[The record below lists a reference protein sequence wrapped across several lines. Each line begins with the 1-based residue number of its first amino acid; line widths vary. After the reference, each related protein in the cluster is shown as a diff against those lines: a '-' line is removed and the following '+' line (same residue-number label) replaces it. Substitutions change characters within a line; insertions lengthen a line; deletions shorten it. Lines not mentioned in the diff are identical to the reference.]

1 MINTKKIAIIL
12 ASLLSISG
20 LAVEEPYE
28 INVEDLELIE
38 SEGMEIDPKIGIQT
52 DNTRIYLKE
61 GAIWASR
68 DINTIEPDMKISV
81 SNEAVVENGN
91 LANEMNFSVK
101 TNYGYYIKEWEL
113 SIYRGDDINLM
124 APIKVIK
131 GNELRNNMDIKWD
144 GIVEDY
150 DLKGGR
156 QLLFRLVAKDED
168 GNMDITTT
176 GVVDLVRKESDF
188 TMEDFG
194 ELEEDKRTFGQA
206 KLMRHNIPVNS
217 GMVKFYGSNLVG
229 VDKVIIGQEDYT
241 IEDERL
247 FAEEYLPTD
256 RYFIPI
262 QVVYDDGNVEEYEVY
277 VEIPEKYFIQTG
289 LADLYIGQNYV
300 GSNKEVL
307 SVDSEYD
314 GDIYDRGRLA
324 YFGMGKFSDK
334 LRVTA
339 QIDTRENSIKD
350 MFKDIHKSDTYTIFE
365 RVEDDTRFYPTYGDE
380 SSIRREVN
388 TQGKLYLNVD
398 YDKSN
403 YLWGNYNTGL
413 TATEFSQY
421 NRSLYGAKADYRTRK
436 TTSYGEDRLNL
447 VGFVAEP
454 NLLSSHDEFLGTGGS
469 LYFLKHGD
477 IAIGS
482 DKVAIKLVNK
492 STKITEDIIYLQE
505 GKDYEIDNYQGRII
519 LTRPLSDISS
529 DTFGSIIKNNPRDG
543 YENYLVVDYEYIP
556 NDSDSMDNLT
566 FGGRGKGWINDNI
579 GIGGTYVSEEKDAQ
593 DYQLMGVDLTLR
605 ATEGTYLTTEYSK
618 SEGTQTD
625 SNFVSFDGGL
635 SFKDINDPNNKD
647 RDGEAFRIAGVL
659 SFYDLNPDLFS
670 PYGNDLKVWYLNKD
684 ANYSYASKDDDL
696 SWESYGAEIRYRPSN
711 RLQLKT
717 RYLSTIE
724 KDLNEKTVTD
734 TEEVQIQGEYAITE
748 KLIVGAEA
756 RHIEELEN
764 SELGKGDLIGAKIE
778 YEFVEGTTLYLKG
791 QTTVHS
797 NDYYSDNDLYSIGG
811 ETQLSDKLK
820 LTGEYSTGDRGYSA
834 DATVDYSAMED
845 YDIYL
850 GYVLEEMEDSDKN
863 NIIFGQRASL
873 TKKVD
878 IYQEN
883 QFVDENN
890 GKGRTDSYGIDY
902 EYKEDYKIGGAF
914 QVGELKKDNEE
925 DTVRKAISLFQSAE
939 ISKLTLK
946 NKIEFR
952 QDKGK
957 EKVNQYVTTN
967 NFRYKFTNEYTFVG
981 KLNYSR
987 TDNKTTGKK
996 EAEFTEAN
1004 IGLAYRPIYNDK
1016 LNFLTR
1022 YTYLQDE
1029 EKDSDR
1035 DIDYSDERSHIFEF
1049 ETLYS
1054 YNARWEFGLKLA
1066 GKDKDETFDRASGS
1080 SEKIRTQIYLVG
1092 TKASYHIIKNWDI
1105 FTEYHWKYDEFED
1118 ALEQGAIVALNRHIG
1133 DNFKVG
1139 IGYNFSSFD
1148 DDLRYDNYD
1157 ANGWFINIV
1166 GKF

>member
-1 MINTKKIAIIL
+1 MTNTKKIAIIL
-12 ASLLSISG
+12 ASLLSVTTLS
-20 LAVEEPYE
+20 VDEQEPYE
-28 INVEDLELIE
+28 MERLELIR
-38 SEGMEIDPKIGIQT
+38 SEEMIVDTKMGKQT
-52 DNTRIYLKE
+52 DNTRIYLDQ
-61 GAIWASR
+61 GAIWATR

-81 SNEAVVENGN
+81 NNEAVVKNGN
-91 LANEMNFSVK
+91 LAQEMNFSVK
-101 TNYGYYIKEWEL
+101 INYGYYIKKWKLEV
-113 SIYRGDDINLM
+113 YRGDDINLM
-124 APIKVIK
+124 APIGTIT
-131 GNELRNNMDIKWD
+131 GEELYNNMDIKWD

-150 DLKGGR
+150 DLRGGK
-156 QLLFRLVAKDED
+156 QLLFRLVAWDAE

-176 GVVDLVRKESDF
+176 GVVDLVKTDTDY

-194 ELEEDKRTFGQA
+194 ELEGDKRTFGQA

-217 GMVKFYGSNLVG
+217 GMVKFHGTNLVG

-241 IEDERL
+241 IEEDTL

-256 RYFIPI
+256 RYFIPL
-262 QVVYDDGNVEEYEVY
+262 QVVYKDGNIQDYEIY

-289 LADLYIGQNYV
+289 MADMYIGQNYV

-307 SVDSEYD
+307 SVDNEYD

-339 QIDTRENSIKD
+339 QMDTRENEIKD
-350 MFKDIHKSDTYTIFE
+350 MFKNIYKSDTYTIFE
-365 RVEDDTRFYPTYGDE
+365 RVDNDDRFYPTYGDE
-380 SSIRREVN
+380 SEIRREVN
-388 TQGKLYLNVD
+388 TQGKLYLSVD
-398 YDKSN
+398 YDKSR

-436 TTSYGEDRLNL
+436 TTTYGEDRLNL

-469 LYFLKHGD
+469 LYFLQHGD
-477 IAIGS
+477 IAAGS

-492 STKITEDIIYLQE
+492 TSKITEDIIYLQE
-505 GKDYEIDNYQGRII
+505 GRDYEIDNYQGRII

-529 DTFGSIIKNNPRDG
+529 DSFGTIIKNNPRDG

-556 NDSDSMDNLT
+556 DDSDSMDNLT
-566 FGGRGKGWINDNI
+566 YGGRGKGWVNDHI
-579 GIGGTYVSEEKDAQ
+579 GIGGTYVSEEKEAQ
-593 DYQLMGVDLTLR
+593 DYKMMGTDLTLR
-605 ATEGTYLTTEYSK
+605 ASEGTYMTAEYSK
-618 SEGTQTD
+618 SEGTQVD
-625 SNFVSFDGGL
+625 SNFVSYDGGL
-635 SFKDINDPNNKD
+635 NFKQISNSSAKD
-647 RDGEAFRIAGVL
+647 KTGEAYRVAGVF
-659 SFYDLNPDLFS
+659 SFYDLSPELFS
-670 PYGNDLKVWYLNKD
+670 PYGNDIKVWYQNKD
-684 ANYSYASKDDDL
+684 AEYSYASKDDDL
-696 SWESYGAEIRYRPSN
+696 SWESYGTEIRYRPSN
-711 RLQLKT
+711 KLQFKS
-717 RYLSTIE
+717 RYLSTVE

-734 TEEVQIQGEYAITE
+734 TEEIQIQGEYAITD
-748 KLIVGAEA
+748 KLKVGAEA
-756 RHIEELEN
+756 KHVEELEN
-764 SELGKGDLIGAKIE
+764 NKLGKGDLVGAMIE
-778 YEFVEGTTLYLKG
+778 YEFIEGTKLYGKA
-791 QTTVHS
+791 QTTVSS
-797 NDYYSDNDLYSIGG
+797 NDNYSDNDLYTIGG
-811 ETQLSDKLK
+811 ETEINDKLK

-834 DATVDYSAMED
+834 DATADYSVFDD
-845 YDIYL
+845 YDVYV

-863 NIIFGQRASL
+863 NIIFGQRANL

-902 EYKEDYKIGGAF
+902 EYMEDYKIGAAL
-914 QVGELKKDNEE
+914 QTGELKKDNGE
-925 DTVRKAISLFQSAE
+925 DTRRRAVSLYQSAE

-952 QDKGK
+952 QDKGN
-957 EKVNQYVTTN
+957 EKVNQWVTTN
-967 NFRYKFTNEYTFVG
+967 SFRYKWTNEYTIVG

-996 EAEFTEAN
+996 EAEFAEGN

-1029 EKDSDR
+1029 EKDSNR
-1035 DIDYSDERSHIFEF
+1035 SIDYSDEKSHIFEF
-1049 ETLYS
+1049 ETIYS
-1054 YNARWEFGLKLA
+1054 YNARWDWGLKLA
-1066 GKDKDETFDRASGS
+1066 GKDKRETITRASG
-1080 SEKIRTQIYLVG
+1080 KDLKMHTQIYLAG
-1092 TKASYHIIKNWDI
+1092 LKSTYHIIKNWDI
-1105 FTEYHWKYDEFED
+1105 FTEYHWKYDEHES
-1118 ALEQGAIVALNRHIG
+1118 AVEQGAIVAINRHIG
-1133 DNFKVG
+1133 ENFKVG
-1139 IGYNFSSFD
+1139 VGYNFSNFE
-1148 DDLRYDNYD
+1148 DDLRRDDYE
-1157 ANGWFINIV
+1157 AEGWFINVV